1 MQFVKLKMVQ
11 GPEKAAPWMAEHK
24 AWLQKGFDDAV
35 FLTAGNLQGESGG
48 GILVQGLSADVLRQ
62 RLAEDPF
69 VAHGIVE
76 ATVTEFLVARADA
89 RLAFLVEGTP

>member
-11 GPEKAAPWMAEHK
+11 GPEKAAPFMAEHK

-35 FLTAGNLQGESGG
+35 FLTAGSLQGEPGG
-48 GILVQGLSADVLRQ
+48 GILVQGLSAEALQQ

-69 VAHGIVE
+69 VAHDIVE
-76 ATVTEFLVARADA
+76 VTVTEFAVARADA
-89 RLAFLVEGTP
+89 RLAFLLEGMS